1 MHANE
6 RELRR
11 DLAAALRQAAHLG
24 FHEGICNHF
33 SVVVPDGE
41 GRNARQFLINP
52 EGVHWL
58 EMTPDA
64 LALCEL
70 DREDV
75 GVPEGVEATA
85 FHIHREIHRLVP
97 HATCALHTHMPY
109 ATALCLR
116 KDMRLKMASQ
126 NALRF
131 YGRVGY
137 ETAYGG
143 LALDSDEGRHI
154 GGALSNADVAFLAN
168 HGVVAVGPT
177 VAEAFDNLYY
187 LERACQHQILAE
199 TGGHELNE
207 LAEATCRAV
216 AAQFAETRPAGA
228 KQHFEAIKRL
238 LGAPFAA

>member
-1 MHANE
+1 MGETE

-11 DLAAALRQAAHLG
+11 DLAAALRQAANLG

-41 GRNARQFLINP
+41 SRNARRFLINP

-58 EMTPDA
+58 EMTPEA
-64 LALCEL
+64 LAVCEL
-70 DREDV
+70 DREDAD
-75 GVPEGVEATA
+75 VPEGVETTA
-85 FHIHREIHRLVP
+85 FHIHREIHRRAP

-116 KDMRLKMASQ
+116 EDMRLKMASQ

-137 ETAYGG
+137 DPSYAG
-143 LALDSDEGRHI
+143 LALGAEEGQRI
-154 GGALSNADVAFLAN
+154 AAALEDAEVAFLAN
-168 HGVVAVGPT
+168 HGVVAVGPS
-177 VAEAFDNLYY
+177 VAEAFDDLYY

-199 TGGHELNE
+199 TGGASLKELD
-207 LAEATCRAV
+207 EATCRAV
-216 AAQFAETRPAGA
+216 AEQFASERAPSAERHLA
-228 KQHFEAIKRL
+228 AVRRL
-238 LGAPFAA
+238 LGAPFAV